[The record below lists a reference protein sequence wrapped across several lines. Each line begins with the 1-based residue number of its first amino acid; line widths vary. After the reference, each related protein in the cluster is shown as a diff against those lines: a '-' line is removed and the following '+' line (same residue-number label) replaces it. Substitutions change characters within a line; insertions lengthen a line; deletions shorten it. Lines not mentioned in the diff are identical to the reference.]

1 VPLSSHA
8 CDKAWRRFG
17 TQRFSGNECAL
28 VNNARRCFLSAH
40 HVIAGSAIAAW
51 IAANGRG
58 DTSVAAPTNGTSRVP
73 KDGSTIAT
81 ANGNIGGAAGNR
93 QRA

>member
-1 VPLSSHA
+1 
-8 CDKAWRRFG
+8 
-17 TQRFSGNECAL
+17 
-28 VNNARRCFLSAH
+28 
-40 HVIAGSAIAAW
+40 VIAGSAIAAW

>member
-1 VPLSSHA
+1 
-8 CDKAWRRFG
+8 
-17 TQRFSGNECAL
+17 L

>member
-1 VPLSSHA
+1 
-8 CDKAWRRFG
+8 
-17 TQRFSGNECAL
+17 L

-40 HVIAGSAIAAW
+40 RVIAGTAIAAG

-81 ANGNIGGAAGNR
+81 ASGNIGGAAGHR

>member
-1 VPLSSHA
+1 
-8 CDKAWRRFG
+8 
-17 TQRFSGNECAL
+17 L
-28 VNNARRCFLSAH
+28 VNNAKRCFSSAH
-40 HVIAGSAIAAW
+40 HVIAGTAIAAG

-81 ANGNIGGAAGNR
+81 ASGNIGGAAGKCP
-93 QRA
+93 RA